1 MSDDWEQEDFEPTI
15 PAGVLATDKWEGE
28 DEDDE
33 VKDNWE
39 DEEEGLKQQEETEE
53 GKTASLTSTA
63 YQRPKKKP
71 LADRIAEKGK
81 IKQQEEEKQ
90 QELKELTPE
99 EKLAEKIRIQKIQ
112 EEGDLKLA
120 RGLFGIGDGQVG
132 GIDSML
138 PETKEQFDQFG
149 DALKTK
155 ITFFES
161 SKLYSAFVE
170 KLIQDIS
177 LTLPADDIKRIGIAL
192 NTLYHEKERQRKEQ
206 AKTQKKK
213 KTKASIKVDKP
224 DDLGLM
230 DDATASTYYEE
241 DDDFI

>member
-15 PAGVLATDKWEGE
+15 PGAVVAATDKWEGE
-28 DEDDE
+28 DEEED

-39 DEEEGLKQQEETEE
+39 DEEEEKKQEESEE
-53 GKTASLTSTA
+53 NKSTTQTGA

-71 LADRIAEKGK
+71 LAERIAEKSK
-81 IKQQEEEKQ
+81 VKQQEEEKQ
-90 QELKELTPE
+90 KELTAE
-99 EKLAEKIRIQKIQ
+99 EKLAERIRIQKIQ
-112 EEGDLKLA
+112 EEGDLTLA
-120 RGLFGIGDGQVG
+120 KGLFGVGDGHGG
-132 GIDSML
+132 GIDGMY

-149 DALKTK
+149 EALKAK

-177 LTLPADDIKRIGIAL
+177 LTLPADDIKKIGIAL

-213 KTKASIKVDKP
+213 KVKASIRVDKA

-230 DDATASTYYEE
+230 DVASAGTYYDE

>member
-15 PAGVLATDKWEGE
+15 VPGVVVSATDKWEGE
-28 DEDDE
+28 DEEED

-39 DEEEGLKQQEETEE
+39 DEGEEEKKPEESEE
-53 GKTASLTSTA
+53 SKSAQTA

-71 LADRIAEKGK
+71 LAERIAEKSK
-81 IKQQEEEKQ
+81 VKQEEDKQ
-90 QELKELTPE
+90 EKELTAE

-112 EEGDLKLA
+112 EEADLKLA
-120 RGLFGIGDGQVG
+120 KGLFGVGDSQT
-132 GIDSML
+132 GIDGMY

-149 DALKTK
+149 DALKAK
-155 ITFFES
+155 ITFFET
-161 SKLYSAFVE
+161 SKFYSAFVE

-177 LTLPADDIKRIGIAL
+177 LTLPADDIKKIGITL

-206 AKTQKKK
+206 AKSQKKK
-213 KTKASIKVDKP
+213 KVKASIRVDKA
-224 DDLGLM
+224 DDLGLV
-230 DDATASTYYEE
+230 DVATAGAYYDE